1 VISAIAQATNMLE
14 RAGNLAAAGKVGE
27 ARDTLLKLFERHYTI
42 VDTLVIDQQRNMELR
57 KTIAASLSELEE
69 LVKGVA
75 ILHELTPRTLDTF
88 YAYGELLSSRVV
100 ATALQEQGV
109 EARWLDTK
117 EFMITDETFNA
128 AEPQME
134 IVEQR
139 LYTIAQPLIEQ
150 GIVPVTQ
157 GFIGITTAG
166 NRTTMGR
173 ESSDYSAAIIGAALQ
188 VDDIQIWTDVDG
200 ILTSDP
206 RVVTSPKKVKA
217 LSFEEAFELSYFG
230 AKVLHPNTML
240 PAIELN
246 IPIHIYNSRRPD
258 LSGSLVA
265 TRTTSTESIIK
276 SIAYKRNI
284 AFINISPKKR
294 YSEYIFWE
302 HIFSILT
309 KHNIRTILSTTSEY
323 NISLA
328 VDATH
333 ALATV
338 ISELETIGIVEVLD
352 GKGIICVVG
361 QHLRE
366 SKDFM
371 QRIFQSLAGYSIT
384 MTSFGASKW
393 NFCLAL
399 DDDIVL
405 DAVRKLHK
413 EFFESDENQVSFEVL
428 EHYQVH

>member
-1 VISAIAQATNMLE
+1 
-14 RAGNLAAAGKVGE
+14 
-27 ARDTLLKLFERHYTI
+27 
-42 VDTLVIDQQRNMELR
+42 
-57 KTIAASLSELEE
+57 
-69 LVKGVA
+69 
-75 ILHELTPRTLDTF
+75 
-88 YAYGELLSSRVV
+88 
-100 ATALQEQGV
+100 
-109 EARWLDTK
+109 
-117 EFMITDETFNA
+117 
-128 AEPQME
+128 
-134 IVEQR
+134 
-139 LYTIAQPLIEQ
+139 
-150 GIVPVTQ
+150 
-157 GFIGITTAG
+157 
-166 NRTTMGR
+166 MGR
-173 ESSDYSAAIIGAALQ
+173 ESSDYSAAIIGAALH

-206 RVVTSPKKVKA
+206 RVVTSPKKVKV

-328 VDATH
+328 VDATY